1 MASILP
7 SRRAMRLEKEPAGSA
22 AFERGWRAALA
33 YVLRRE
39 HLRRTVRI
47 ALVSTIDGVV
57 AIPALRRSNRLISDD
72 SEPDRFVVGLLRAC
86 ADVVLGRIGN
96 ASRVAE
102 RSLAGTRG
110 FPSGAQGEC

>member
-7 SRRAMRLEKEPAGSA
+7 SRLDLRLETEPAGSA

-47 ALVSTIDGVV
+47 ALVVGILLTAVNQLDVIVRGDTT
-57 AIPALRRSNRLISDD
+57 AITWIKCGTN
-72 SEPDRFVVGLLRAC
+72 FVVPFIVSNLGLLS
-86 ADVVLGRIGN
+86 GRTIG
-96 ASRVAE
+96 RPE
-102 RSLAGTRG
+102 G
-110 FPSGAQGEC
+110 PH